1 MCDDDDDQQIN
12 DMDKAVVRPDI
23 PVTSNLP
30 EMSTINTITT
40 LTSHMIDP
48 DDDLRSDEEIE
59 EMQKCLEKHDKK
71 YCENEIAAKFLN
83 RLIKE
88 GIIY

>member
-1 MCDDDDDQQIN
+1 MRRRQFVQLAGLVIVPPF
-12 DMDKAVVRPDI
+12 MQVSLAASTPAKA
-23 PVTSNLP
+23 
-30 EMSTINTITT
+30 
-40 LTSHMIDP
+40 
-48 DDDLRSDEEIE
+48 EEIE